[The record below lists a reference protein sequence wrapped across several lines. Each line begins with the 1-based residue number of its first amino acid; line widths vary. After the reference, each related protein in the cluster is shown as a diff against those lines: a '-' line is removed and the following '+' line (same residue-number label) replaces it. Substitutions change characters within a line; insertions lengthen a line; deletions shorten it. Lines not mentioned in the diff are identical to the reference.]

1 VSSRRYA
8 AVAASAGLDVHHPVT
23 AANKKPAENPGRF
36 NPAGCRRPRAA
47 VGVGDGHLSTRR
59 VVVAELLVV
68 GAAGLVVLR
77 AGVLGVSAVTRFDV
91 RVRAAANSHRELPLL
106 GRVVARALAELGQ
119 RGLTVTV
126 VVVLAVLAVRR
137 SGSWRPGLVSAGAL
151 GLLGVLGQV
160 LKFEVG
166 RLAPR
171 AARVAVHAGG
181 LSWPSGHAANTVVSG
196 ALVLWLLPQVR
207 PALAVWARLV
217 GGALYSLAIAGGG
230 VALVVLDY
238 HWASDVVG
246 GWLLGGVVLAVVAL
260 LATARDGP
268 RRRSGSGA
276 GRVVI

>member
-1 VSSRRYA
+1 MSTRPVAGRRVRRSVLV
-8 AVAASAGLDVHHPVT
+8 VAI
-23 AANKKPAENPGRF
+23 
-36 NPAGCRRPRAA
+36 
-47 VGVGDGHLSTRR
+47 LSTRR
-59 VVVAELLVV
+59 VVVAVLLVV

-77 AGVLGVSAVTRFDV
+77 AGVLGVSAATRFDL
-91 RVRAAANSHRELPLL
+91 RVRAAADSHWELPLL
-106 GRVVARALAELGQ
+106 GRVAVRALAELGQ

-126 VVVLAVLAVRR
+126 VLVLAVLAVRR

-160 LKFEVG
+160 LKIEVG

-207 PALAVWARLV
+207 PALAAWARLV
-217 GGALYSLAIAGGG
+217 GGVLYGLAIAGGG

>member
-1 VSSRRYA
+1 VSSRRSA

-23 AANKKPAENPGRF
+23 AANKKPAKNPGRF
-36 NPAGCRRPRAA
+36 NPAGCRRPHAA

-59 VVVAELLVV
+59 VVVAALLVV
-68 GAAGLVVLR
+68 GTAGLVVLR

-126 VVVLAVLAVRR
+126 VVVLAVRR
-137 SGSWRPGLVSAGAL
+137 SDSWRPGLVSAGAL

-207 PALAVWARLV
+207 PTLAVWARRV

-238 HWASDVVG
+238 HWAGDVVG

>member
-1 VSSRRYA
+1 MA
-8 AVAASAGLDVHHPVT
+8 AV
-23 AANKKPAENPGRF
+23 
-36 NPAGCRRPRAA
+36 
-47 VGVGDGHLSTRR
+47 
-59 VVVAELLVV
+59 LLVV
-68 GAAGLVVLR
+68 RAAGLVVLR
-77 AGVLGVSAVTRFDV
+77 AGVLGLPAATRFDL
-91 RVRAAANSHRELPLL
+91 RVRAAADSHWELPLL
-106 GRVVARALAELGQ
+106 GRVVVRALAELGQ

-126 VVVLAVLAVRR
+126 VLVLAVLAVLAVRR

-160 LKFEVG
+160 LKIEVG

-207 PALAVWARLV
+207 PALAAWARLV
-217 GGALYSLAIAGGG
+217 GG

>member
-1 VSSRRYA
+1 M
-8 AVAASAGLDVHHPVT
+8 
-23 AANKKPAENPGRF
+23 
-36 NPAGCRRPRAA
+36 
-47 VGVGDGHLSTRR
+47 
-59 VVVAELLVV
+59 LLVV
-68 GAAGLVVLR
+68 RAAGLVVLR
-77 AGVLGVSAVTRFDV
+77 AGVLGLPAATRFDL
-91 RVRAAANSHRELPLL
+91 RVRAAADSHWELPLL
-106 GRVVARALAELGQ
+106 GRVVVRALAELGQ

-126 VVVLAVLAVRR
+126 VLVLAVLAVLAVRR

-160 LKFEVG
+160 LKIEVG

-207 PALAVWARLV
+207 PALAAWARLV
-217 GGALYSLAIAGGG
+217 AGVLYGLAIAGGA

-260 LATARDGP
+260 LATARTQV
-268 RRRSGSGA
+268 R
-276 GRVVI
+276 

>member
-1 VSSRRYA
+1 VLV
-8 AVAASAGLDVHHPVT
+8 VAI
-23 AANKKPAENPGRF
+23 
-36 NPAGCRRPRAA
+36 
-47 VGVGDGHLSTRR
+47 LSTRR
-59 VVVAELLVV
+59 LVAVLLVV

-77 AGVLGVSAVTRFDV
+77 AGVLGASAVTRFDL
-91 RVRAAANSHRELPLL
+91 RVRADADSHWQLPML
-106 GRVVARALAELGQ
+106 GRVVVRALAVLGQ

-126 VVVLAVLAVRR
+126 VLVLAVLAVRR

-160 LKFEVG
+160 LKIEVG

-196 ALVLWLLPQVR
+196 ALVLWLLPPVR
-207 PALAVWARLV
+207 PALAGWARLV
-217 GGALYSLAIAGGG
+217 GGVLYGLAIAGGG

-260 LATARDGP
+260 LATAATARD
-268 RRRSGSGA
+268 A
-276 GRVVI
+276 GQVVVRVK